1 MSDKHELVNRAQ
13 ARETEAL
20 PQTDDI
26 DPRLAVVAGTLAQST
41 TPDSD
46 AGELAMSS
54 WATCR

>member
-1 MSDKHELVNRAQ
+1 VGGHVRAQ

-26 DPRLAVVAGTLAQST
+26 DPRLAVAAGTLARST

-46 AGELAMSS
+46 AGELAMSF